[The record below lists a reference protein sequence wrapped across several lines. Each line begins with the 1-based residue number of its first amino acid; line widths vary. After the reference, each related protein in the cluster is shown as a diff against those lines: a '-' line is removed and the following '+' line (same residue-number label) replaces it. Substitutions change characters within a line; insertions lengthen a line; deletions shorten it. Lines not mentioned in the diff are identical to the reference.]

1 MYCCVYG
8 DDGQRICPKHV
19 EFYPKN
25 KFEKLAHLV
34 GCIIRMSQMNPTHS
48 GPYYLPKIRHK
59 IALPFAP
66 EQSIVTVINTVHR
79 LI

>member
-1 MYCCVYG
+1 
-8 DDGQRICPKHV
+8 
-19 EFYPKN
+19 
-25 KFEKLAHLV
+25 
-34 GCIIRMSQMNPTHS
+34 MNPTHS